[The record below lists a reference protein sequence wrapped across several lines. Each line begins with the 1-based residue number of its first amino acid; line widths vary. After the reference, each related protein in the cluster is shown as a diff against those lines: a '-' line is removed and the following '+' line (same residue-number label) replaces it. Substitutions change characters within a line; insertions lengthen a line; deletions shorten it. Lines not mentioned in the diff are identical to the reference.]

1 MINFLYA
8 SLRLLTNYEKE
19 TLLRIPFS
27 LIGRCSVMPTSHL
40 LQEKC
45 TRIHLSHAAFGMILQ
60 NHAAIGMILQNHGR
74 LPVSIFSV
82 KIGALGSLK
91 RVT

>member
-1 MINFLYA
+1 MINFLCA
-8 SLRLLTNYEKE
+8 SLRLPTNYEIE
-19 TLLRIPFS
+19 TLLRIPYS
-27 LIGRCSVMPTSHL
+27 LIGQCSLVPTSHG

-45 TRIHLSHAAFGMILQ
+45 TRIHLSHAAFGMILH
-60 NHAAIGMILQNHGR
+60 NHRR